1 MSDEATKRRSDEGK
15 GGDAAFSPS
24 PGTPG
29 EGRGEGPSSPSNP
42 LPSPSSL
49 RRSVASSLLLSSL
62 LILASCDSD
71 AGRGGTGEMVVPR
84 ETLRRI
90 DGTDMAALS
99 TTRPTSRPAPTSHP
113 AAPAT
118 MKLSIAE
125 VRRAALRNN
134 LELAVELIS
143 PSIAQENLSEA
154 EAQFESLFVA
164 STDYAK
170 TDTPTASQLVGSQS
184 ESLRGS
190 AGVRVPLRT
199 GGTLDFNL
207 PVDRLKTNNQFS
219 TLNPAYTSDF
229 AASLSHP
236 LLRGAGTFVNTQR
249 IRIAFYQQQQT
260 EARTKLEVI
269 RVLANAERIYWRLYA
284 ARRELEVRQKEYELA
299 EAQLERAQRQVQAG
313 AAADVEVVRAES
325 GLADR
330 LEGIIIAENALRDR
344 QRELKRMLND
354 PDLPMRERTI
364 ILPET
369 HPRPLFYKLD
379 PDRLVQAALDQRMEM
394 LETEL
399 QIATETANVR
409 VARNGLLPL
418 VNATYDYSING
429 LGPSLS
435 DSLEMTSNK
444 DFEDHRLGVR
454 MEIPIGNQAAHSR
467 LRSAL
472 LSRMQQ
478 LGTKASRAA
487 QIELEV
493 RDAIDQLEANFQRI
507 LAAQKRVVLAARVL
521 DLEIRQFNLG
531 LRTTDDVL
539 EAQASLGAAQ
549 LSEISALT
557 EYQIAQIDIAFATGT
572 LLGASQVAW
581 EPGR

>member
-1 MSDEATKRRSDEGK
+1 
-15 GGDAAFSPS
+15 
-24 PGTPG
+24 
-29 EGRGEGPSSPSNP
+29 
-42 LPSPSSL
+42 
-49 RRSVASSLLLSSL
+49 
-62 LILASCDSD
+62 
-71 AGRGGTGEMVVPR
+71 
-84 ETLRRI
+84 
-90 DGTDMAALS
+90 
-99 TTRPTSRPAPTSHP
+99 
-113 AAPAT
+113 
-118 MKLSIAE
+118 
-125 VRRAALRNN
+125 
-134 LELAVELIS
+134 
-143 PSIAQENLSEA
+143 
-154 EAQFESLFVA
+154 
-164 STDYAK
+164 
-170 TDTPTASQLVGSQS
+170 
-184 ESLRGS
+184 
-190 AGVRVPLRT
+190 
-199 GGTLDFNL
+199 
-207 PVDRLKTNNQFS
+207 
-219 TLNPAYTSDF
+219 
-229 AASLSHP
+229 
-236 LLRGAGTFVNTQR
+236 
-249 IRIAFYQQQQT
+249 
-260 EARTKLEVI
+260 
-269 RVLANAERIYWRLYA
+269 
-284 ARRELEVRQKEYELA
+284 
-299 EAQLERAQRQVQAG
+299 
-313 AAADVEVVRAES
+313 
-325 GLADR
+325 
-330 LEGIIIAENALRDR
+330 
-344 QRELKRMLND
+344 
-354 PDLPMRERTI
+354 
-364 ILPET
+364 
-369 HPRPLFYKLD
+369 
-379 PDRLVQAALDQRMEM
+379 MEM

-399 QIATETANVR
+399 QIAAETANVR
-409 VARNGLLPL
+409 VARNDLLPL

-454 MEIPIGNQAAHSR
+454 MEIPIGNQAARSR